1 MDDQNQQ
8 GGGAPQQ
15 PRPKFQ
21 GDWTCSKCGGKITE
35 LPFDPDPLE
44 PAFVQGLPPRTERCD
59 GKVGAK
65 AYSIEPIVR
74 TAPHL
79 SRGL

>member
-35 LPFDPDPLE
+35 LPFDPDPS
-44 PAFVQGLPPRTERCD
+44 R
-59 GKVGAK
+59 
-65 AYSIEPIVR
+65 
-74 TAPHL
+74 L
-79 SRGL
+79 SQLLCRDCHRAQRDAMGR